1 MSEAAPTTMLQP
13 EAVQG
18 VAPPQRA
25 PTLEVEGL
33 RSGYHGVTVL
43 KGLDFQVGDE
53 IFAVLGANGAGK
65 TTLLATLARLIPL
78 MAGTIRFLG
87 EDVSALP
94 PYETAGRGMGYVPQE
109 SGTFPDL
116 TVLENLRVGGMIG
129 RRSPAERMAEVFEL
143 FPALRPLQRQAAG
156 TLSGGESR
164 MLACGRALRAQKAGT
179 LSGGES
185 RMVACGRA
193 LMQDPTVLLLDEPTA
208 GLSPL
213 YVDMFFDKIK
223 EIHETRGVAIVLA
236 EQNATKALQ
245 VADRVMVL
253 SLGEAYAVVDAAELT
268 TRQLKEGYRI

>member
-1 MSEAAPTTMLQP
+1 MSETAGS
-13 EAVQG
+13 VS
-18 VAPPQRA
+18 
-25 PTLEVEGL
+25 LEVEGL

-43 KGLDFQVGDE
+43 KGLDFAVGNE

-78 MAGTIRFLG
+78 MAGTIRFQG
-87 EDVSALP
+87 EDVSRLP
-94 PYETAGRGMGYVPQE
+94 PYETAGRGIGYVPQE
-109 SGTFPDL
+109 KGVFAGL
-116 TVLENLRVGGMIG
+116 TVLENLAVGGMIG
-129 RRSPAERMAEVFEL
+129 ARSRDERMAEVLEL
-143 FPALRPLQRQAAG
+143 FPDL
-156 TLSGGESR
+156 
-164 MLACGRALRAQKAGT
+164 RALQAQKAGT

-193 LMQDPTVLLLDEPTA
+193 LMQDPRVLLLDEPTA

-245 VADRVMVL
+245 VSDRVMVL
-253 SLGEAYAVVDAAELT
+253 SLGEAFAVMDAAQLT

>member
-1 MSEAAPTTMLQP
+1 MSEMAGS
-13 EAVQG
+13 VS
-18 VAPPQRA
+18 
-25 PTLEVEGL
+25 LEVEGL

-43 KGLDFQVGDE
+43 KGLDFAVGNE

-78 MAGTIRFLG
+78 MGGKIRFQG

-94 PYETAGRGMGYVPQE
+94 PFETAGRGIGYVPQE
-109 SGTFPDL
+109 KGVFPDL
-116 TVLENLRVGGMIG
+116 TVFENLSVGGMIG
-129 RRSPAERMAEVFEL
+129 KRPRGERMAEVFHL
-143 FPALRPLQRQAAG
+143 FPDLRTLQ
-156 TLSGGESR
+156 
-164 MLACGRALRAQKAGT
+164 AQKAGT

-193 LMQDPTVLLLDEPTA
+193 LMQDPRVLLLDEPTA

-253 SLGEAYAVVDAAELT
+253 SLGAAFAVKDAAELT
-268 TRQLKEGYRI
+268 TQQLKEGYRI

>member
-1 MSEAAPTTMLQP
+1 MSE
-13 EAVQG
+13 
-18 VAPPQRA
+18 RA
-25 PTLEVEGL
+25 GSTTLEVEGL

-43 KGLDFQVGDE
+43 KGLDFAVGNE

-78 MAGTIRFLG
+78 MAGTIRFQG
-87 EDVSALP
+87 EDVSTLR
-94 PYETAGRGMGYVPQE
+94 PYETAGRGIGYVPQE
-109 SGTFPDL
+109 KGTFAEL
-116 TVLENLRVGGMIG
+116 TVLENLSVGGMIG
-129 RRSPAERMAEVFEL
+129 KRPRDERMGEVLDL
-143 FPALRPLQRQAAG
+143 FPDLRTLQ
-156 TLSGGESR
+156 
-164 MLACGRALRAQKAGT
+164 AQKAGT

-193 LMQDPTVLLLDEPTA
+193 LMQDPRVLLLDEPTA

-213 YVDMFFDKIK
+213 YVDMFFDKIR

-268 TRQLKEGYRI
+268 TQQLKEGYRI